1 MSDAIQHVPGQ
12 FQMTTPGSRGDEES
26 GPRPDEGPGRAARA
40 AASAGQFFSGLAEG
54 TGSLAGK
61 GSTAAWNGMKAGGNL
76 AWGGAKT
83 AGSAT
88 WGGMKTGGNLAW
100 TGAKIAGNAGLK
112 GAKIAGETGWQETKS
127 SAVAL
132 GKFTLAPLQNKAWGA
147 LSGHALQQMITCG
160 LPTMMREEAFIEA
173 YNMMLPHLV
182 EKHPAAAVGL
192 QAAVSLANIAA
203 QRHLREPR
211 LERDPQQNQVAVR
224 GQFGL
229 SPSQAGVMRRD
240 KPDEWNRLSEQTKTD
255 SKRVTGQQITA
266 ELLNVGMSIAGVM
279 TGNPGL
285 TARVLSTQ
293 LRNVIYAASRETL
306 QATGSMVASR
316 DGKASYGVS
325 DDNMSTNGAWYTLNT
340 LAMGMLQDGLIQK
353 ALPKGYTV
361 SGPEIRDASGN
372 RLSGKA
378 LHEMGAIVSALR
390 AACNTVIETGDAF
403 LGKHYDAKQVGDSQK
418 FSPSLPMKDYGRLL
432 DHSIARLSW
441 NNFANGSTLASQQI
455 MAAVTKGK
463 MSPLLSSLF
472 NNTGTAAAFGL
483 TYKVVNQIYQAHSK
497 VRGAVA
503 AESQTTANTTSQ
515 ALLTGSAGN
524 QAATLTASVGNQAA
538 IATGNQNAATQPG
551 NQPASTTGQTT
562 TANSPAVADGSL
574 SGTAQRGT
582 PGGVET

>member
-1 MSDAIQHVPGQ
+1 LIAASVLPELRRNAMSNSIQQVPGQ
-12 FQMTTPGSRGDEES
+12 FQMNRPGSRGDEES
-26 GPRPDEGPGRAARA
+26 GPRPDTGPGRAARA

-54 TGSLAGK
+54 SSALAGR
-61 GSTAAWNGMKAGGNL
+61 GSTAVWNGMKSGGNV
-76 AWGGAKT
+76 AWESTKT
-83 AGSAT
+83 VGNAT
-88 WGGMKTGGNLAW
+88 WGGMKTGGNLAL

-112 GAKIAGETGWQETKS
+112 GAKIAGTTGWNDTKS

-147 LSGHALQQMITCG
+147 LGGHALQQMITCG

-173 YNMMLPHLV
+173 YNMLLPHLA

-203 QRHLREPR
+203 QIHIREPR
-211 LERDPQQNQVAVR
+211 LERDPQQNHVAVR

-229 SPSQAGVMRRD
+229 SPDRAGVMQRD
-240 KPDEWNRLSEQTKTD
+240 KPAEWNRLSEQTKTD
-255 SKRVTGQQITA
+255 SKRVTGQQIAA
-266 ELLNVGMSIAGVM
+266 ELMNVGMSLAGAL

-293 LRNVIYAASRETL
+293 LRNVIYAGTRESL

-361 SGPEIRDASGN
+361 SGPEIRDAAGKP
-372 RLSGKA
+372 LSGKA

-455 MAAVTKGK
+455 MNAITKGK

-472 NNTGTAAAFGL
+472 NNAGTAAAFGL

-503 AESQTTANTTSQ
+503 AESQTP
-515 ALLTGSAGN
+515 GSTQN
-524 QAATLTASVGNQAA
+524 QASLTAAPANQPTGALASSGQNPTGNSSA
-538 IATGNQNAATQPG
+538 IATAG
-551 NQPASTTGQTT
+551 
-562 TANSPAVADGSL
+562 GSS
-574 SGTAQRGT
+574 SGTAQQRIT
-582 PGGVET
+582 GGSDS

>member
-1 MSDAIQHVPGQ
+1 MSNSIQQVPGQ
-12 FQMTTPGSRGDEES
+12 FQMNRPGSRGDEES
-26 GPRPDEGPGRAARA
+26 GPRPDNGPGRAARA

-54 TGSLAGK
+54 GTALAGR
-61 GSTAAWNGMKAGGNL
+61 GSTAAWNGMKSGGNV
-76 AWGGAKT
+76 AWESTKT
-83 AGSAT
+83 VGNAT
-88 WGGMKTGGNLAW
+88 WGGVKSSGNLAL
-100 TGAKIAGNAGLK
+100 TGAKIASNAGLK
-112 GAKIAGETGWQETKS
+112 GAKIAGKTGWNDTKS

-147 LSGHALQQMITCG
+147 LGGHALQQMITCG

-173 YNMMLPHLV
+173 YNMLLPHLA

-203 QRHLREPR
+203 QIHIREPR

-229 SPSQAGVMRRD
+229 SPDRAGVMQRD
-240 KPDEWNRLSEQTKTD
+240 KPAEWNRLSEQTKTD
-255 SKRVTGQQITA
+255 SKRVTGQQIAA
-266 ELLNVGMSIAGVM
+266 ELMNVGMSMAGAL

-293 LRNVIYAASRETL
+293 LRNVIYAGTRESL

-325 DDNMSTNGAWYTLNT
+325 DANMSTNGAWYTLNT

-361 SGPEIRDASGN
+361 SGPEIRDASGQ

-455 MAAVTKGK
+455 MNAITKGN

-472 NNTGTAAAFGL
+472 NNAGTAAAFGL

-503 AESQTTANTTSQ
+503 AESQNPTSTQNQASLTA
-515 ALLTGSAGN
+515 AAGN
-524 QAATLTASVGNQAA
+524 QATTS
-538 IATGNQNAATQPG
+538 TGNQNQVTLTAAPA
-551 NQPASTTGQTT
+551 NQPTTTGTLASSGQNPTGNSSAIA
-562 TANSPAVADGSL
+562 TAGGSS
-574 SGTAQRGT
+574 SGTAQQRIT
-582 PGGVET
+582 GGSDS

>member
-1 MSDAIQHVPGQ
+1 MSNSIQQVPGQ
-12 FQMTTPGSRGDEES
+12 FQMTRPGSRGDEES
-26 GPRPDEGPGRAARA
+26 GPRPDHGSGRAARA
-40 AASAGQFFSGLAEG
+40 AASAGKFFSGLAEG
-54 TGSLAGK
+54 SSALVGQ
-61 GSTAAWNGMKAGGNL
+61 GSTAAWNGIKYGGNA
-76 AWGGAKT
+76 AWGSTKT
-83 AGSAT
+83 VGSAT
-88 WGGMKTGGNLAW
+88 WSGVKTGGNLAL
-100 TGAKIAGNAGLK
+100 TGAKVAGNAGLK
-112 GAKIAGETGWQETKS
+112 GAKSAGTTGWNDTKS

-147 LSGHALQQMITCG
+147 LGGHALQQMITCG

-173 YNMMLPHLV
+173 YNMLLPHLA

-203 QRHLREPR
+203 HIHVREPR
-211 LERDPQQNQVAVR
+211 LARDPQHNQVAVR

-229 SPSQAGVMRRD
+229 SPDRAEVMRRD
-240 KPDEWNRLSEQTKTD
+240 KPAEWNRLSAQTQTD
-255 SKRVTGQQITA
+255 SKRVTGQQIAA
-266 ELLNVGMSIAGVM
+266 ELLNVGMSLAGAL

-293 LRNVIYAASRETL
+293 LRNVIYAGTRESL

-361 SGPEIRDASGN
+361 SGPEIRDAAGKP
-372 RLSGKA
+372 LSGKA

-403 LGKHYDAKQVGDSQK
+403 LGKHYDAKQVGDGQK
-418 FSPSLPMKDYGRLL
+418 LSPSLPMKDYGRLL

-455 MAAVTKGK
+455 MAAITKGK

-472 NNTGTAAAFGL
+472 NNAGTAAAFGL

-503 AESQTTANTTSQ
+503 AESQASATTSSQ
-515 ALLTGSAGN
+515 AP
-524 QAATLTASVGNQAA
+524 LTASAA
-538 IATGNQNAATQPG
+538 ATNTGNQNAATLTAAPGDQPTPTGALASSGQNPTG
-551 NQPASTTGQTT
+551 NS
-562 TANSPAVADGSL
+562 SAVATGGGGS
-574 SGTAQRGT
+574 SATAQQRIT
-582 PGGVET
+582 GGSDS